1 MCRLVGREGTVYAIE
16 ADPLT
21 YACLQ
26 RRRELNGLAN
36 AIPVHVAISDAPGEL
51 VISSE
56 GPHLERHVVESGPDS
71 RVPATTL
78 DAFIAER
85 GSRASTC

>member
-1 MCRLVGREGTVYAIE
+1 MCRLVGREEGTVYAIE

-36 AIPVHVAISDAPGEL
+36 AIPVHVAISDAPGNW
-51 VISSE
+51 
-56 GPHLERHVVESGPDS
+56 
-71 RVPATTL
+71 
-78 DAFIAER
+78 
-85 GSRASTC
+85 